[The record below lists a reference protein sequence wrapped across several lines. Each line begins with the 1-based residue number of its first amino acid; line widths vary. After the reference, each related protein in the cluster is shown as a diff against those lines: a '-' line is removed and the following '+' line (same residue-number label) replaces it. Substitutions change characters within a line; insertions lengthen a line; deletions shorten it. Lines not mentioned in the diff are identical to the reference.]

1 MMSAVVT
8 TFWQQ
13 SHFQAE
19 IHKRKAF
26 DAEGEM
32 RKKACQESVWKT
44 VPARVPDI
52 IPSRVQEGVQDRVQ
66 DRVQITKRLA
76 EVSLNE
82 QLMKRV
88 RCSQP
93 RYKSAKA
100 SEAFSQNQKLTYTK
114 QEVEQL
120 LKHMNDTHRAELDE
134 QYATFQTIVNDFIQ
148 CSDRSKG
155 APSYI
160 S

>member
-1 MMSAVVT
+1 MMSAAVT

-26 DAEGEM
+26 DAECEM
-32 RKKACQESVWKT
+32 RKKACQENAWET
-44 VPARVPDI
+44 VQARVSER
-52 IPSRVQEGVQDRVQ
+52 IPGRVQEGIPARVQ
-66 DRVQITKRLA
+66 ERVQITKRLA
-76 EVSLNE
+76 DVSLNE

-93 RYKSAKA
+93 RYKSAKT

>member
-1 MMSAVVT
+1 MMSAAVT
-8 TFWQQ
+8 AFWQQ
-13 SHFQAE
+13 SHFKTE

-26 DAEGEM
+26 DTQCDM
-32 RKKACQESVWKT
+32 RKKACQE
-44 VPARVPDI
+44 
-52 IPSRVQEGVQDRVQ
+52 RVQEQGQERVQ
-66 DRVQITKRLA
+66 MTKRLA
-76 EVSLNE
+76 ELSLNE

-93 RYKSAKA
+93 IYKSEK
-100 SEAFSQNQKLTYTK
+100 SSKAFSQNQKLTYTK

-120 LKHMNDTHRAELDE
+120 LKHVNDMHRVELDE
-134 QYATFQTIVNDFIQ
+134 QYATFQTIVNDFIR
-148 CSDRSKG
+148 CSDGTKG